1 MNNCIITVSV
11 LFMIFSLLFSCAQAQ
26 DAEEIHA
33 SLKGYLFI
41 NELVASST
49 ETDDWI
55 EFYNPTNGAIDLSG
69 FYLSD
74 DLSDPL
80 KWAFPDGSI
89 ILQNNYLVVMA
100 NNENSGLQTNFRL
113 GRDEAVVLTTPGGT
127 IEIDSIDYIENDV
140 PVDRSYGRYID
151 GGDIW
156 ITFTYPTQGSSN
168 SP

>member
-1 MNNCIITVSV
+1 MIYRII
-11 LFMIFSLLFSCAQAQ
+11 IY
-26 DAEEIHA
+26 EITHRK
-33 SLKGYLFI
+33 S
-41 NELVASST
+41 
-49 ETDDWI
+49 
-55 EFYNPTNGAIDLSG
+55 
-69 FYLSD
+69 
-74 DLSDPL
+74 
-80 KWAFPDGSI
+80 WAFPDGSI

-127 IEIDSIDYIENDV
+127 TEIDSIDYIENDV
-140 PVDRSYGRYID
+140 PVDRSYCRYID